1 MDIARFLSSEPLT
14 SDPQNHCVPIYD
26 VLLVPD
32 EDDRIL
38 LVMPLLREYS
48 SPRFDTFGE
57 AVDFFKQIFEV

>member
-1 MDIARFLSSEPLT
+1 
-14 SDPQNHCVPIYD
+14 VPIYD
-26 VLLVPD
+26 VLQVLD
-32 EDDRIL
+32 EDDRVL